1 MGNRTG
7 LVVTA
12 VIALLMAAGCCKKKG
27 PTRPE
32 EATALAE
39 EGWAL
44 FTQEDYTGALEKFNA
59 ALDKIADHPDANH
72 GRGWTLAYKGDFH
85 EARFSLV
92 RARDLDED
100 NPDPWAGGA
109 FVYSV
114 LGDQAEVVLWAE
126 SALYWDVQ
134 NSGSGHEWQ
143 FTRRTSIT
151 HLHLRW
157 VLAQAYLSRGSYVQC
172 ATQLYILDDS
182 MGHSLDPESLLAD
195 LLALYSLF
203 PSPF

>member
-1 MGNRTG
+1 
-7 LVVTA
+7 
-12 VIALLMAAGCCKKKG
+12 MAAGCGKKKG

-72 GRGWTLAYKGDFH
+72 GRGWTLAYLGDFH
-85 EARFSLV
+85 EARFALV
-92 RARDLDED
+92 RATNLDED

-114 LGDQAEVVLWAE
+114 MGNQDEVVVWAE
-126 SALYWDVQ
+126 NALIWDMQ
-134 NSGSGHEWQ
+134 NYGFGHEWR
-143 FTRRTSIT
+143 FTRRPSIT

-157 VLAQAYLSRGSYVQC
+157 VLAQAYLSRGSYAQC
-172 ATQLYILDDS
+172 AAQLDILEPS
-182 MGHSLDPESLLAD
+182 VEHGLDPQSLLAD